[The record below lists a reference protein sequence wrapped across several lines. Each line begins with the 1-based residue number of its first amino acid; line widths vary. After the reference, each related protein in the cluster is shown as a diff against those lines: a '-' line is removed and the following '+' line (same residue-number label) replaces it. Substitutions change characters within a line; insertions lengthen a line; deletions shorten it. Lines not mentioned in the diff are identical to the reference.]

1 MKELIIRSLSG
12 LLYVA
17 LIIYSAYWS
26 NSTLLIVIF
35 VFSSLALF
43 EFQKLIHYKSPISF
57 IVFGLLAYQLY
68 TDQVHPVLHFTFL
81 GLTLATSLYLTY
93 CLIKEKRFP
102 SEPFQKSGISFF
114 YLVGSGYFIL
124 ASTKLNGLDNN
135 YLTVLMY
142 LFIWTNNS
150 LAYIFGKSWGKN
162 LLFPSIS
169 PKKTWEGFWGGGLSC
184 FALGL
189 ALIFFETGLP
199 KWNFPLLSIMIVIT
213 ATIGDLIQSKF
224 KREAKVKD
232 SGSLIP
238 GHGGFFD
245 RMDSVLYTAPF
256 VYFILK
262 LSEYVS

>member
-1 MKELIIRSLSG
+1 MRELLVRSISG

-17 LIIYSAYWS
+17 LIVFSAYWS
-26 NSTLLIVIF
+26 TSAFLIVIF

-43 EFQKLIHYKSPISF
+43 EFQKLIHHKSPISF

-68 TDQVHPVLHFTFL
+68 NNQVNLVLHFIFL
-81 GLTLATSLYLTY
+81 GLTIAMSLYLTY

-102 SEPFQKSGISFF
+102 SEPFQKSGLSFF
-114 YLVGSGYFIL
+114 YLVGCGYFIL
-124 ASTKLNGLDNN
+124 ASTKLKGLDTNL
-135 YLTVLMY
+135 LTLLIY
-142 LFIWTNNS
+142 LFVWTNNCF
-150 LAYIFGKSWGKN
+150 AYIFGKNWGKN

-184 FALGL
+184 LILGL
-189 ALIFFETGLP
+189 ALMFLDTELP
-199 KWNFPLLSIMIVIT
+199 KWNFPLLAIVIVLT
-213 ATIGDLIQSKF
+213 ATVGDLIQSKF

-256 VYFILK
+256 VYLILK